1 MDQPTKQPPVAL
13 LQSIHLEHLQAS
25 EETTGEK
32 HILLKKA
39 PKINRKNLDQPML
52 FLGLYLSSILKGF
65 EARISIKVELLVS
78 K

>member
-1 MDQPTKQPPVAL
+1 MDHPTKQPPVAL

-32 HILLKKA
+32 HRLFRKTPKNNEKKSSPAYAVFRPIL
-39 PKINRKNLDQPML
+39 IQ
-52 FLGLYLSSILKGF
+52 YQKGF
-65 EARISIKVELLVS
+65 EDRISIKVELLVS